1 MIDKMKIEKV
11 RVNLKADKIRLFDEK
26 NSLVVK
32 KEEFR
37 TETIILNVVGPFNV
51 LVCGY

>member
-11 RVNLKADKIRLFDEK
+11 RVNLEVDRVRLFDEK

-32 KEEFR
+32 REEFQA
-37 TETIILNVVGPFNV
+37 EIVALNIANIP
-51 LVCGY
+51 VCSY